1 MGKGKGKYSTF
12 NRVKDPNRGDSD
24 LRRRRIALRRALLV
38 LSLLIWLLLHRGAD
52 RSLGFGRAHGA
63 RRVEVDRR
71 EVRLLNARH
80 PHRLAAARCRDG
92 DDEK

>member
-12 NRVKDPNRGDSD
+12 NQVKDPSRGDSD
-24 LRRRRIALRRALLV
+24 LRRRRISLRWALLV

-52 RSLGFGRAHGA
+52 GSLGLGRAHGA

-71 EVRLLNARH
+71 EVRLLDARY
-80 PHRLAAARCRDG
+80 PYGLPAARCGNG
-92 DDEK
+92 DNEK